1 MITVPRVV
9 HAGGTRLGMPRHCVV
24 IMCVRFIDCT
34 LANSTHA
41 MTIYP
46 IGVYAKR

>member
-9 HAGGTRLGMPRHCVV
+9 HAGVTRLWMPRNCVV
-24 IMCVRFIDCT
+24 DMCVRSIDCT
-34 LANSTHA
+34 LANSTHT

-46 IGVYAKR
+46 IGVYAKH